1 MRGLLSCKA
10 ASVFFPS
17 FCTYKCTFKR
27 KFCQGVQVNKSGL
40 LQSPC
45 FAASGLCWRM
55 RLRGDSHP
63 PAGRPRGA
71 PLLWTGLGSRFPRGM
86 VGATLVVARLDR
98 SMLWSFCL
106 PTVIRQQRL
115 ACPDQKVIEYLMGNN
130 DPKPPHCLMTGQ

>member
-63 PAGRPRGA
+63 PAGRPRGS
-71 PLLWTGLGSRFPRGM
+71 PIIWSGLESRFQRGM
-86 VGATLVVARLDR
+86 VGATIVDDMRDRL
-98 SMLWSFCL
+98 MLWFFFFTTRHTLSLSYADRCRA
-106 PTVIRQQRL
+106 T
-115 ACPDQKVIEYLMGNN
+115 
-130 DPKPPHCLMTGQ
+130 